1 MTNTLML
8 LAALLVLA
16 ASSAAANEIVWLDE
30 LNLTTVQQEYG
41 EAQAKKSVEGN
52 PLRIDGRT
60 FERGVGTHANGIMS
74 IDLGGGVDSF
84 EAMVGVDDEASEK
97 ASIAFRV
104 TVDGKVMFDSGTM
117 RHEAPRQVA
126 LRDLRGAKRMQLEVL
141 DGGDGIH
148 SDHADWADAKFTLVP
163 DAKIKPKMLE
173 LMSRERPKIAR
184 MEPKKE
190 PKINGPRIVGASPGK
205 PFLFLIP
212 ATGQAP
218 MRFTASNLPEG
229 LKLDPGTGVIT
240 GAIRSPSETVV
251 DLEVS
256 NSFGKAKRS
265 LKIVAGD
272 HKLALTPPMG
282 WNSWN
287 CWAGAVDAEKVRAA
301 ADAMVASGLAA
312 HGYQYIN
319 IDDTWEGTRDATG
332 AIQTNDKFPDMRG
345 LADYVHSKGLKI
357 GLYSSPGPKTCAG
370 FEGSFDHEEQDA
382 ASWANWGFDY
392 IKYDWCSCQ
401 SKDLKQPYQKMR
413 DALDKADR
421 DIVYSFCQYGMGKV
435 WEWGAMTG
443 GNLWRTTGDITD
455 TWGSL
460 STIGFKQA
468 DIGQYASPG
477 HWNDPD
483 MLIVGKVGWGPKL
496 HPTRLAPVEQQ
507 THITI
512 WCMAAAPLLI
522 GCDMTQLDEFTLD
535 LLTNDEVLDVD
546 QDELGKAAIRVSR
559 DEQTEVWS
567 RPLAD
572 GTIAVALF
580 NRAYEPATVTAKWSD
595 LKLSGAQPVRDLWQ
609 QKDLPEANDAFSSQ
623 VPAHGSVLVK
633 IGRPKG

>member
-1 MTNTLML
+1 MRCLRFCAAVIL
-8 LAALLVLA
+8 LLTTRAFAADV
-16 ASSAAANEIVWLDE
+16 VWLDE
-30 LNLTTVQQEYG
+30 LKLDSVQQEWG
-41 EAQAKKSVEGN
+41 EAQAGKSVEGN
-52 PLRIDGRT
+52 PLRINGKT
-60 FERGVGTHANGIMS
+60 FEHGVGTHANGAMS
-74 IDLGGGVDSF
+74 IDLGGAVDSF
-84 EAMVGVDDEASEK
+84 DATVGVDAEASEK
-97 ASIAFRV
+97 ASISFKV
-104 TVDGKVMFDSGTM
+104 TVDGIVVFDSGLM
-117 RHEAPRQVA
+117 RHEAPKQIA
-126 LRDLRGAKRMQLEVL
+126 LRDLHGAKRMQLEVL
-141 DGGDGIH
+141 DGGEGIH
-148 SDHADWADAKFTLVP
+148 SDHADWADARFTLVP
-163 DAKIKPKMLE
+163 NAKSKPMMQG
-173 LMSRERPKIAR
+173 LMSSERPNIAR
-184 MEPKKE
+184 IAPKKE
-190 PKINGPRIVGASPGK
+190 PAIHGPRVVGATPGR

-218 MRFTASNLPEG
+218 LRFAASHLPEG
-229 LKLDPGTGVIT
+229 LKLDPDTGIIT
-240 GAIRSPSETVV
+240 GAIHAAGETTVNV
-251 DLEVS
+251 EVTNARGTS
-256 NSFGKAKRS
+256 KRS

-312 HGYQYIN
+312 HGYQYVN
-319 IDDTWEGTRDATG
+319 IDDTWEGVRDATG
-332 AIQTNDKFPDMRG
+332 AIQTNEKFPDMRG

-370 FEGSFDHEEQDA
+370 FAGSFDHEEQDA

-443 GNLWRTTGDITD
+443 GNLWRTTGDISDSWT
-455 TWGSL
+455 SL
-460 STIGFKQA
+460 SGIAFKQA

-483 MLIVGKVGWGPKL
+483 MLIVGKLGWGPKL
-496 HPTRLAPVEQQ
+496 RNTRLAPVEQQ

-522 GCDMTQLDEFTLD
+522 GCDMTQLDDFTLD
-535 LLTNDEVLDVD
+535 LLTNDEVLAID
-546 QDELGKAAIRVSR
+546 QDELGKAATRVSR
-559 DEQTEVWS
+559 DEQNEVWS

-572 GTIAVALF
+572 GTTAVALF
-580 NRAYEPATVTAKWSD
+580 NRGYDPVKVTAKWSD
-595 LKLSGAQPVRDLWQ
+595 LKLSGSQSVRDLWQ
-609 QKDLPEANDAFSSQ
+609 QKDLGEQNDGFSVE

-633 IGRPKG
+633 VGHPR

>member
-1 MTNTLML
+1 MRSVRFLGLAIL
-8 LAALLVLA
+8 LLTTRTFAAEV
-16 ASSAAANEIVWLDE
+16 VWLDE
-30 LNLTTVQQEYG
+30 LKLDGVQQEWG
-41 EAQAKKSVEGN
+41 EPQARQSVGEH
-52 PLRIDGRT
+52 PLRIGGRA
-60 FERGVGTHANGIMS
+60 FEHGVGTHANGAMS
-74 IDLGGGVDSF
+74 IDLAGVVDSF
-84 EAMVGVDDEASEK
+84 EAMVGVDDEASNK
-97 ASIAFRV
+97 ASLAFRV
-104 TVDGKVMFDSGTM
+104 TVDGKVVFDSGVM

-126 LRDLRGAKRMQLEVL
+126 LKSLRGAKRMQLEVL
-141 DGGDGIH
+141 DGGDGND

-163 DAKIKPKMLE
+163 DATAKPKTLE
-173 LMSRERPKIAR
+173 LMSRERPNIAR
-184 MEPKKE
+184 MVSKKE
-190 PKINGPRIVGASPGK
+190 PAIHGPRVVGATPGR
-205 PFLFLIP
+205 PFLFLVP

-218 MRFTASNLPEG
+218 LRYVASDLPQG
-229 LKLDPGTGVIT
+229 LKLDPDTGIIS
-240 GAIRSPSETVV
+240 GAIPAPGENVV
-251 DLEVS
+251 HIEVTNALGS
-256 NSFGKAKRS
+256 AKRS

-301 ADAMVASGLAA
+301 ADAMVSSGLAA
-312 HGYQYIN
+312 HGYQYVN
-319 IDDTWEGTRDATG
+319 IDDTWEGKRNAAG
-332 AIQTNDKFPDMRG
+332 EIQTNEKFPDMKA

-370 FEGSFDHEEQDA
+370 FEGSFNHEAQDA
-382 ASWANWGFDY
+382 QSWANWGFDY

-413 DALDKADR
+413 DALDKANR

-455 TWGSL
+455 SWASL
-460 STIGFKQA
+460 SGIAFKQA

-496 HPTRLAPVEQQ
+496 RTTRLAPVEQQ

-522 GCDMTQLDEFTLD
+522 GCDMTQLDDFTLD
-535 LLTNDEVLDVD
+535 LLTNDEVLAIN
-546 QDELGKAAIRVSR
+546 QDELGKAATRVSR
-559 DEQTEVWS
+559 DGETEIWS

-572 GTIAVALF
+572 GTIAAALF
-580 NRAYEPATVTAKWSD
+580 NRGFEPTTVTAKWSD
-595 LKLSGAQPVRDLWQ
+595 LKLNGSQPVRDLWQ
-609 QKDLPEANDAFSSQ
+609 QKDLGESSDAFATQ
-623 VPAHGSVLVK
+623 VPGHGSVMLK
-633 IGRPKG
+633 IGRGKD